1 MKVGLR
7 IIGGELRGK
16 RLYSARGELIR
27 PTGNRQREAIFNILA
42 HRARETIVLDLFA
55 GTGSLGI
62 EALSRGA
69 SYCLFIDNHRTAVS
83 ILEQN
88 IRSCKVE
95 AKSEIIRWDLRN
107 RMDYFKTTTSSFDLI
122 FMDPPYNRDYL
133 LPVLYYLHQSD
144 CLKAGANIVVEH
156 SPAESV
162 PEKEAAY
169 TLIDQRRYGK
179 TLVSFLSYMV

>member
-1 MKVGLR
+1 MGLR
-7 IIGGELRGK
+7 IIGGELKGK
-16 RLYSARGELIR
+16 RLYAARGELIR

-42 HRARETIVLDLFA
+42 SRVRKTSVLDLFA

-69 SYCLFIDNHRTAVS
+69 GYCLFIDNHRTAVS

-88 IRSCKVE
+88 IRSCKLE
-95 AKSEIIRWDLRN
+95 EKSEIIRWDLRN
-107 RMDYFKTTTSSFDLI
+107 RMDFFNTTSSLFELI
-122 FMDPPYNRDYL
+122 FMDPPYNKDYISTA
-133 LPVLYYLHQSD
+133 LYYLHQSG
-144 CLKAGANIVVEH
+144 CLKVGANVIVEH
-156 SPAESV
+156 SHAESV